1 MVAADRAATRRVSA
15 ARRRERHNQDPARDL
30 RAHEPVRWRL
40 GRVEHRVTG
49 PHIPDI
55 VDPKVRVLE
64 QVRGL
69 SIDLERV
76 LIIEEVGIGPLIG
89 HTLSLY
95 YKRIL

>member
-1 MVAADRAATRRVSA
+1 
-15 ARRRERHNQDPARDL
+15 
-30 RAHEPVRWRL
+30 VRWRL
-40 GRVEHRVTG
+40 GRIEQRVTG
-49 PHIPDI
+49 LHIPDV

>member
-1 MVAADRAATRRVSA
+1 M
-15 ARRRERHNQDPARDL
+15 L
-30 RAHEPVRWRL
+30 
-40 GRVEHRVTG
+40 
-49 PHIPDI
+49 
-55 VDPKVRVLE
+55 K

-89 HTLSLY
+89 RTLSLY

>member
-1 MVAADRAATRRVSA
+1 MRRVTATRR
-15 ARRRERHNQDPARDL
+15 RQRHNEDPARDL

-40 GRVEHRVTG
+40 GRIEQRVTG
-49 PHIPDI
+49 PYIPDV

-69 SIDLERV
+69 DIDLERI
-76 LIIEEVGIGPLIG
+76 LIIEEVGIEPLVG